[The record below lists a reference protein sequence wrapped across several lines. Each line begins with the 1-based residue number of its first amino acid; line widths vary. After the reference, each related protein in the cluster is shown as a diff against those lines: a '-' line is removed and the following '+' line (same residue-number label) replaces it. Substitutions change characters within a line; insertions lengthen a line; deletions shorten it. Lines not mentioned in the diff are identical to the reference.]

1 MAGLAVPHSS
11 LCAAL
16 GFAAPSHYTMD
27 INLRTSCGR
36 KNAAGNIVSC
46 AGLLSHLTCRLVRLH
61 FGDPLPND

>member
-27 INLRTSCGR
+27 IDPRTTYGR
-36 KNAAGNIVSC
+36 ESAADNIVSC
-46 AGLLSHLTCRLVRLH
+46 AGLLNHLTCRLVQLH
-61 FGDPLPND
+61 FGDPLSNN